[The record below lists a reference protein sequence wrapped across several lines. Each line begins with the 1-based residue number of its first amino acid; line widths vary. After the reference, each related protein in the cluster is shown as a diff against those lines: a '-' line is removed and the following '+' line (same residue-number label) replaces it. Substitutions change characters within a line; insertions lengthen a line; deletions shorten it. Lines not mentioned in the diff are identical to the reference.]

1 VVRYTIAIHA
11 KRNLGVGLRREPCSL
26 VSGLGTRFPGR
37 QFSRNTPAGSVC
49 VPRREIS
56 VSEGCRL
63 GSVTHAECTRVVRQP
78 TAFSYFRGGEVFY
91 S

>member
-1 VVRYTIAIHA
+1 VSP
-11 KRNLGVGLRREPCSL
+11 GSL
-26 VSGLGTRFPGR
+26 VSGLDVRFPGR

-56 VSEGCRL
+56 ASEDYRL
-63 GSVTHAECTRVVRQP
+63 SSITYAECTCVIRQP
-78 TAFSYFRGGEVFY
+78 IAFSYFRGGEVFY